1 MPLADQQTFE
11 QDNLIWPRRA
21 QTRSVQT
28 AFKKRKNP
36 RPIQKCINF
45 AQDIPIHNPT
55 RAFTAESIY
64 KILNVIS
71 WKYKNYHCEGIL
83 RYAEV
88 FLSCCFWH
96 EICSIRWW
104 QSWVIGWCKQAQK
117 SNMRLKQQPAYRHT
131 ITTTKW
137 WYEQSTEPPF
147 SGLNKGSG
155 AIVHIKSHKVFLH
168 KCCDQYS
175 S

>member
-28 AFKKRKNP
+28 AFKKRENP

-45 AQDIPIHNPT
+45 AQDILIRNPT

-71 WKYKNYHCEGIL
+71 WKIQNLPQWGNS
-83 RYAEV
+83 EV
-88 FLSCCFWH
+88 CRGLLKLLFLC
-96 EICSIRWW
+96 EICSILWW

-117 SNMRLKQQPAYRHT
+117 SNMRLEQQPAYRHT

-137 WYEQSTEPPF
+137 WYEQSTEPLF

-155 AIVHIKSHKVFLH
+155 AIAHIKSHKVF
-168 KCCDQYS
+168 S

>member
-1 MPLADQQTFE
+1 MWSP
-11 QDNLIWPRRA
+11 
-21 QTRSVQT
+21 
-28 AFKKRKNP
+28 KKCKN
-36 RPIQKCINF
+36 F
-45 AQDIPIHNPT
+45 
-55 RAFTAESIY
+55 
-64 KILNVIS
+64 
-71 WKYKNYHCEGIL
+71 HCEGNL
-83 RYAEV
+83 NCAEV

-117 SNMRLKQQPAYRHT
+117 FKPTKQFLVQSKCLHSNHQKSNMRLQQQPAYRHI

-155 AIVHIKSHKVFLH
+155 AIAHIKSHKVFLGQTLKQFNKRTVLKFIWLQRIKNQTKNH
-168 KCCDQYS
+168 TYFHNLSLQSYV
-175 S
+175 